1 MLDTAGSGGKPPLIL
16 IEGAVEKRDEPD
28 VTDIVDTV
36 FPDNTAA
43 ADVSCRAAPC
53 ICTVGGVV
61 YPPPTFVTP
70 IEPIP
75 AIRDDDITAPVPVGL
90 VIVKVGFEV
99 YPLPLRNTGTS
110 TACVPVAA
118 NPPPVTVIVGKDAGR

>member
-1 MLDTAGSGGKPPLIL
+1 MLDTAGSGGKPPLML

-36 FPDNTAA
+36 FPDNAA
-43 ADVSCRAAPC
+43 DADVSCRAAPC

-99 YPLPLRNTGTS
+99 YPLPLRNTGTN

-118 NPPPVTVIVGKDAGR
+118 SPPPLTVIVGKADVM

>member
-1 MLDTAGSGGKPPLIL
+1 LLDIAGSGGKPPLIL
-16 IEGAVEKRDEPD
+16 IVGAVEKRDEPD

-36 FPDNTAA
+36 FPDNTAV
-43 ADVSCRAAPC
+43 ADVSCKAAPC

-61 YPPPTFVTP
+61 YPPPPFIIS

-99 YPLPLRNTGTS
+99 YPLPQRITGTS
-110 TACVPVAA
+110 TACVPPAA
-118 NPPPVTVIVGKDAGR
+118 NPPPLTVIVGKDVEI

>member
-1 MLDTAGSGGKPPLIL
+1 ML

-36 FPDNTAA
+36 FPDNTAV

-61 YPPPTFVTP
+61 YPSPPFITS

-110 TACVPVAA
+110 TACVPPAA
-118 NPPPVTVIVGKDAGR
+118 NPPPVTVIAGKDDKV